1 MEKYVFGGLPCGF
14 QTRKCVQ
21 VPFLLV
27 LCCGSVSSSEREWTN
42 SRVYNTKGETPE
54 ATRELVEGVRERS
67 EGPNST
73 TRGGVL
79 GGGGVAASKELEP
92 A

>member
-1 MEKYVFGGLPCGF
+1 MGFRDASVRKSHFYQYYVVGRF
-14 QTRKCVQ
+14 
-21 VPFLLV
+21 
-27 LCCGSVSSSEREWTN
+27 SSCEREWTN

-79 GGGGVAASKELEP
+79 GGGGVAAPKELEP

>member
-1 MEKYVFGGLPCGF
+1 MDHFG
-14 QTRKCVQ
+14 
-21 VPFLLV
+21 
-27 LCCGSVSSSEREWTN
+27 
-42 SRVYNTKGETPE
+42 VYNTKGETPE

-79 GGGGVAASKELEP
+79 GGRGVAASKELEP